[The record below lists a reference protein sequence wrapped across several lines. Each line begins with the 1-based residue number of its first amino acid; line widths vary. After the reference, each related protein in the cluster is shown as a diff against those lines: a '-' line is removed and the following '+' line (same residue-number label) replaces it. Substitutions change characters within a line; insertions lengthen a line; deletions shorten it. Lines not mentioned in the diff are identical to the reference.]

1 MGTEENSSTDNQ
13 KMPSESDAGRCHQVD
28 CDWLFDELTKNQP
41 SSSSGSTNSA
51 FLANNGLLVL
61 DCRGACDYEEGHI
74 RGSVALAVP
83 SIMLRRLAA
92 GKVELLS
99 TIKCQELR
107 SRVQQLLGTAGKFV
121 LVDSRGAEEDGDREQ
136 LTLLEEQENM
146 APRENRNLTIESHQE
161 RLENL
166 RNSPSKRQTETIHV
180 LARRLRN
187 AGGQVAMLKGK
198 WNFCFDIE

>member
-1 MGTEENSSTDNQ
+1 MGTEENSSAENQ
-13 KMPSESDAGRCHQVD
+13 KMPSGSDATGRCHQVD
-28 CDWLFDELTKNQP
+28 CDWLFDELTKNRP
-41 SSSSGSTNSA
+41 SSSTGTISSA
-51 FLANNGLLVL
+51 LLANSGLLVL
-61 DCRGACDYEEGHI
+61 DCRGACDFEEGHI

-107 SRVQQLLGTAGKFV
+107 VRVEQLLGRAGKFV
-121 LVDSRGAEEDGDREQ
+121 LVDEDGIR
-136 LTLLEEQENM
+136 EEQENM
-146 APRENRNLTIESHQE
+146 ALRENRNLTIESHQE

-166 RNSPSKRQTETIHV
+166 RNSPSKRQSETIHV

-187 AGGQVAMLKGK
+187 AGGQVAMLKGEWK
-198 WNFCFDIE
+198 ISFFLF